1 MSVLQSCSFSVSMEA
16 EDVEEVIDDNQNTD
30 VCPSDPKDDSGSLPL
45 PSMFNLFIEEENYLI
60 IIFYLCDI
68 TQLLAVCCN
77 IQL

>member
-16 EDVEEVIDDNQNTD
+16 EDVEEVIDNQNTD

-45 PSMFNLFIEEENYLI
+45 PSMFNLFIEEENCLI
-60 IIFYLCDI
+60 III
-68 TQLLAVCCN
+68 TYVTLEFLAVCCN